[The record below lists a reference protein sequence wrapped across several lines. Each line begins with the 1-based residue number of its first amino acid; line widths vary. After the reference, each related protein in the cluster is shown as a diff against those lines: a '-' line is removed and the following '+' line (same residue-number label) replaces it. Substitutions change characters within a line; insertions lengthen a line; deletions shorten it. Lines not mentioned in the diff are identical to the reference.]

1 MKGIEI
7 FKNDRFGEVR
17 VVGTNENPLFCL
29 VDICKAVDIANSRNV
44 KNRLDEDDVHLVDI
58 IDSLGR
64 TQQAVFVSEAG
75 MYDAVLKS
83 DSPKARPFSRW
94 ITHEFLPSIRKTGG
108 YMVAK
113 PEDTPEEIMAR
124 ALTIAQATL
133 LRKEERLKT
142 LEIENEH
149 KQATIELQAQ
159 ELRIS
164 APKAEYCDKVLSSKG
179 YLTVNM
185 IASCLGISDIKLN
198 KLLCEWGVQ
207 YKESGTYFL
216 YSKYRDKGFTFHKP
230 HPYTDS
236 NGEIKTR
243 QHMYWTEAGKKF
255 ILDLYNLKI
264 SA

>member
-17 VVGTNENPLFCL
+17 VAGTNENPLFCL

-164 APKAEYCDKVLSSKG
+164 APKAE
-179 YLTVNM
+179 
-185 IASCLGISDIKLN
+185 
-198 KLLCEWGVQ
+198 
-207 YKESGTYFL
+207 
-216 YSKYRDKGFTFHKP
+216 
-230 HPYTDS
+230 
-236 NGEIKTR
+236 
-243 QHMYWTEAGKKF
+243 
-255 ILDLYNLKI
+255 
-264 SA
+264 

>member
-7 FKNDRFGEVR
+7 FKNDLFGEIR
-17 VVGTNENPLFCL
+17 VAGTSDNPLFCL
-29 VDICKAVDIANSRNV
+29 ADICKAVEITNSRNV
-44 KNRLDEDDVHLVDI
+44 KNRLDEEDVHLVDTPTTGGMQ
-58 IDSLGR
+58 SM
-64 TQQAVFVSEAG
+64 VYVSEAG

-94 ITHEFLPSIRKTGG
+94 ITHEVLPSIRKTGG

-198 KLLCEWGVQ
+198 KLLCEWGRAIQ
-207 YKESGTYFL
+207 
-216 YSKYRDKGFTFHKP
+216 
-230 HPYTDS
+230 
-236 NGEIKTR
+236 
-243 QHMYWTEAGKKF
+243 GKRH
-255 ILDLYNLKI
+255 ILSLL
-264 SA
+264 

>member
-7 FKNDRFGEVR
+7 FKNDLFGEIR
-17 VVGTNENPLFCL
+17 VAGTSDNPLFCL
-29 VDICKAVDIANSRNV
+29 ADICKAVEITNSRNV
-44 KNRLDEDDVHLVDI
+44 KNRLDEEDVHLVDTPTTGGMQ
-58 IDSLGR
+58 SM
-64 TQQAVFVSEAG
+64 VYVSEAG

-94 ITHEFLPSIRKTGG
+94 ITHEVLPSIRKTGG

-149 KQATIELQAQ
+149 KQATIEPQAR

-164 APKAEYCDKVLSSKG
+164 APKAEYRDKVLSSKG

-198 KLLCEWGVQ
+198 KPLCEWGVQ

-216 YSKYRDKGFTFHKP
+216 YSKYRDKGFTFHEP

-236 NGEIKTR
+236 DGEIKTR
-243 QHMYWTEAGKKF
+243 QHMYWTEAVKKF

>member
-1 MKGIEI
+1 M
-7 FKNDRFGEVR
+7 
-17 VVGTNENPLFCL
+17 
-29 VDICKAVDIANSRNV
+29 
-44 KNRLDEDDVHLVDI
+44 KNRLDEEDVHLVDTPTTGGMQ
-58 IDSLGR
+58 SM
-64 TQQAVFVSEAG
+64 VYVSEAG

-94 ITHEFLPSIRKTGG
+94 ITHEVLPSIRKTGG